1 MCAGGLVDKGICAT
15 CLQFLQ
21 ARVEA
26 RARGLR
32 DTYHVSFGQGDHLC
46 RWNVLVLV
54 KVLRET
60 EPIGIYRD
68 TQEEINYGNGL
79 TQFGG

>member
-1 MCAGGLVDKGICAT
+1 ML
-15 CLQFLQ
+15 
-21 ARVEA
+21 RVYSFY
-26 RARGLR
+26 RPGLR
-32 DTYHVSFGQGDHLC
+32 PGQEGLETPIYHVSFGQGDHLC
-46 RWNVLVLV
+46 RWNVLVSV